1 MYVNESNSSFAE
13 NDNEIENNENIID
26 TSSLTDE
33 NVLYKAI
40 QEKNGFSLFGLDDS
54 NDEGITTDF
63 DVVMD
68 LICHILCMNMT

>member
-1 MYVNESNSSFAE
+1 MK
-13 NDNEIENNENIID
+13 
-26 TSSLTDE
+26 

-40 QEKNGFSLFGLDDS
+40 QEKNGFSLFGLGYRD
-54 NDEGITTDF
+54 NDEIIADF